1 MQNKLI
7 TALRLKITTLLK
19 GPSYLD
25 EFTRQTYKTYL
36 NHNKVIHYRDGYPV
50 YSLSTPALFSKP
62 AANFFARILYRI
74 IQNRN
79 MPNLMSF
86 ALTDT
91 CNAQCAHCS
100 FFDKESQR
108 KGEVMTS
115 QQCKKI
121 IADAQEIG
129 VSIINL
135 LGGEP
140 LMRGDIMEIIKS
152 IDKDLSTVILFTNG
166 WHLQEK
172 AGDLKKAGLDGVY
185 VSIDSADGAEH
196 DKIRNRNGM
205 FEKAMAGLSSAKKAG
220 LSVGISCCI
229 TKDDYNGG
237 KLEEI
242 IELGREIGIHEIL
255 VFDAI
260 PTGKLKDCGK
270 LIDDNH
276 WINDMIKFTEK
287 YNKDDSYP
295 GILVYAYATSHRST
309 GCSGGTS
316 YFYVSPFG
324 DISPCDFNHAVF
336 GNALE
341 RPLYEI
347 WDEMSS
353 MDMYKQA
360 TWGGCKMKNAKY
372 RDSIHVSTEGYQ
384 RR

>member
-1 MQNKLI
+1 M
-7 TALRLKITTLLK
+7 LLK

-25 EFTRQTYKTYL
+25 EFTKQTYKIYL
-36 NHNKVIHYRDGYPV
+36 NHNKIIHYRDGYPV

-62 AANFFARILYRI
+62 AANFFARILYRV
-74 IQNRN
+74 IQNRS

-86 ALTDT
+86 ALTDK

-100 FFDKESQR
+100 FFDKDSKR
-108 KGEVMTS
+108 KGSVMTLNN
-115 QQCKKI
+115 CKKI
-121 IADAQEIG
+121 IADAQEMG

-140 LMRGDIMEIIKS
+140 LMRTDITDIIRS
-152 IDKDLSTVILFTNG
+152 VNKDLSTVILFTNG
-166 WHLQEK
+166 WYLHEK
-172 AGDLKKAGLDGVY
+172 ANDLREAGLDGVY
-185 VSIDSADGAEH
+185 VSIDSSDAVEH
-196 DKIRNRNGM
+196 DKIRNKSGM
-205 FEKAMAGLSSAKKAG
+205 FEKAMLGLTSAKKYG

-229 TKDDYNGG
+229 TKEDYENG
-237 KLEEI
+237 KLEKI
-242 IELGREIGIHEIL
+242 IEFGKEIGIHEIL

-260 PTGKLKDCGK
+260 PTGKLKNCSK
-270 LIDDNH
+270 LINDNQ
-276 WINDMIKFTEK
+276 WISEMIKFTEK
-287 YNKDDSYP
+287 YNEDISYP

-316 YFYVSPFG
+316 YFYASPFG

-353 MDMYKQA
+353 KDIYKQA
-360 TWGGCKMKNAKY
+360 TWGGCKMKNSRY
-372 RDSIHVSTEGYQ
+372 RSNISVSTEGYK
-384 RR
+384 RK